1 MERRSNTREA
11 GKGACFAVQQSKAK
25 TASGTVKMWRLADIR
40 ARALPFA
47 CPTSQQHIDCT
58 MPPHDKPSE
67 NFRSREQQ
75 ATLGLLRTADA
86 VKRSLAQVIEPH
98 GITPQQY
105 NVLRILRGAGPD
117 GLPTLSIGERMI
129 EQTPGVTR
137 LIDRLERKGLVGR
150 TPCATDRRRV
160 LCRMTS
166 KGLDL
171 LKELDEPVNRWDAQ
185 AVSVLPPSE
194 LDSLI
199 DLLDRVRAS
208 NY

>member
-1 MERRSNTREA
+1 MA
-11 GKGACFAVQQSKAK
+11 
-25 TASGTVKMWRLADIR
+25 ADE
-40 ARALPFA
+40 
-47 CPTSQQHIDCT
+47 
-58 MPPHDKPSE
+58 KPVE
-67 NFRSREQQ
+67 NFRSREQA

-105 NVLRILRGAGPD
+105 NVLRILRGAGAE
-117 GLPTLSIGERMI
+117 GLPTLTIGERMI

-137 LIDRLERKGLVGR
+137 LVDRLERKGLVAR
-150 TPCATDRRRV
+150 TPCPKDRRRV
-160 LCRMTS
+160 FWRITP

-171 LKELDEPVNRWDAQ
+171 LKELDDPINRWDVQ
-185 AVSVLPPSE
+185 AVSVLLPSE

-199 DLLDRVRAS
+199 NLLDRVRAS

>member
-1 MERRSNTREA
+1 MATDE
-11 GKGACFAVQQSKAK
+11 K
-25 TASGTVKMWRLADIR
+25 
-40 ARALPFA
+40 
-47 CPTSQQHIDCT
+47 
-58 MPPHDKPSE
+58 PPE

-137 LIDRLERKGLVGR
+137 LIDRLERKGLVAR
-150 TPCATDRRRV
+150 TPCPKDRRRV
-160 LCRMTS
+160 FCTMTN

-171 LKELDEPVNRWDAQ
+171 LKELDDPINRWDSR
-185 AVSVLPPSE
+185 AVSVLPASD
-194 LDSLI
+194 LDLLV

>member
-1 MERRSNTREA
+1 M
-11 GKGACFAVQQSKAK
+11 
-25 TASGTVKMWRLADIR
+25 
-40 ARALPFA
+40 
-47 CPTSQQHIDCT
+47 PTHQK
-58 MPPHDKPSE
+58 PPE

-105 NVLRILRGAGPD
+105 NVLRILRGAGPE
-117 GLPTLSIGERMI
+117 GLPTLTIGERMI

-137 LIDRLERKGLVGR
+137 LVDRLERKGRVAR
-150 TPCATDRRRV
+150 TPCPTDRRRV
-160 LCRMTS
+160 FCQITP

-171 LKELDEPVNRWDAQ
+171 LKELDDPINRWDAP

-199 DLLDRVRAS
+199 NLLDRVRAS

>member
-1 MERRSNTREA
+1 MATDE
-11 GKGACFAVQQSKAK
+11 K
-25 TASGTVKMWRLADIR
+25 
-40 ARALPFA
+40 
-47 CPTSQQHIDCT
+47 PTQ
-58 MPPHDKPSE
+58 
-67 NFRSREQQ
+67 NFRSREQE

-105 NVLRILRGAGPD
+105 NVLRILRGAGPE
-117 GLPTLSIGERMI
+117 GLPTLTIGERMI

-137 LIDRLERKGLVGR
+137 LIDRLERKGLVAR
-150 TPCATDRRRV
+150 TPCAKDRRRV
-160 LCRMTS
+160 FCRITT

-171 LKELDEPVNRWDAQ
+171 LKELDDPINRWDTQ

>member
-1 MERRSNTREA
+1 MATDE
-11 GKGACFAVQQSKAK
+11 
-25 TASGTVKMWRLADIR
+25 
-40 ARALPFA
+40 
-47 CPTSQQHIDCT
+47 
-58 MPPHDKPSE
+58 KPLES
-67 NFRSREQQ
+67 FRSREQQ

-117 GLPTLSIGERMI
+117 GLPTLTIGERMV
-129 EQTPGVTR
+129 EHTPGVTR
-137 LIDRLERKGLVGR
+137 LVDRLERKGLVAR
-150 TPCATDRRRV
+150 CPCEKDRRRV
-160 LCRMTS
+160 FCRMTA

-171 LKELDEPVNRWDAQ
+171 LKELDDPVNRWDSH
-185 AVSVLPPSE
+185 AVSVLLPAE

-199 DLLDRVRAS
+199 DQLDRVRAS

>member
-1 MERRSNTREA
+1 M
-11 GKGACFAVQQSKAK
+11 
-25 TASGTVKMWRLADIR
+25 ASAQKHHS
-40 ARALPFA
+40 PK
-47 CPTSQQHIDCT
+47 
-58 MPPHDKPSE
+58 PPE
-67 NFRSREQQ
+67 IFRSREQQ

-137 LIDRLERKGLVGR
+137 LVDRLERKGLVAR
-150 TPCATDRRRV
+150 TPCPKDRRRV
-160 LCRMTS
+160 FCGITQ

-171 LKELDEPVNRWDAQ
+171 LKELDDPVNRWDAQ
-185 AVSVLPPSE
+185 AVSVLPPSD

-199 DLLDRVRAS
+199 NFLDRVRAS

>member
-1 MERRSNTREA
+1 MATDE
-11 GKGACFAVQQSKAK
+11 KPPQS
-25 TASGTVKMWRLADIR
+25 
-40 ARALPFA
+40 
-47 CPTSQQHIDCT
+47 
-58 MPPHDKPSE
+58 
-67 NFRSREQQ
+67 FRSREQE

-86 VKRSLAQVIEPH
+86 VKRSLAQVIEPY

-105 NVLRILRGAGPD
+105 NVLRILRGAGAE

-137 LIDRLERKGLVGR
+137 LVDRLERKGLVER
-150 TPCATDRRRV
+150 TPCAKDRRRV
-160 LCRMTS
+160 FCRMTP
-166 KGLDL
+166 KGLEL
-171 LKELDEPVNRWDAQ
+171 LKELDDPVNRWDARS
-185 AVSVLPPSE
+185 VSVLPPSE

>member
-1 MERRSNTREA
+1 MA
-11 GKGACFAVQQSKAK
+11 
-25 TASGTVKMWRLADIR
+25 
-40 ARALPFA
+40 
-47 CPTSQQHIDCT
+47 IDEK
-58 MPPHDKPSE
+58 PPE

-105 NVLRILRGAGPD
+105 NVLRILRGAGAD
-117 GLPTLSIGERMI
+117 GIPTLTIGERMI

-137 LIDRLERKGLVGR
+137 LVDRLERKGLVVR
-150 TPCATDRRRV
+150 VPCPKDRRRV
-160 LCRMTS
+160 FCKIS
-166 KGLDL
+166 PKGLDL
-171 LKELDEPVNRWDAQ
+171 LQELDDSINRWDVQ
-185 AVSVLPPSE
+185 AVAVLQPSD

-199 DLLDRVRAS
+199 NLLDRVRAS

>member
-1 MERRSNTREA
+1 M
-11 GKGACFAVQQSKAK
+11 
-25 TASGTVKMWRLADIR
+25 
-40 ARALPFA
+40 
-47 CPTSQQHIDCT
+47 PTDEK
-58 MPPHDKPSE
+58 PPAT
-67 NFRSREQQ
+67 FRSRDQQ

-86 VKRSLAQVIEPH
+86 VKRSLAQVIAPH
-98 GITPQQY
+98 GVTPQQY

-117 GLPTLSIGERMI
+117 GLPTLTIGERMI

-137 LIDRLERKGLVGR
+137 LVDRLERKGLVAR
-150 TPCATDRRRV
+150 TPCPKDRRRV
-160 LCRMTS
+160 FCRITA

-171 LKELDEPVNRWDAQ
+171 LKELDDPVNRWDSL

-194 LDSLI
+194 LDLLV

>member
-1 MERRSNTREA
+1 MATDE
-11 GKGACFAVQQSKAK
+11 K
-25 TASGTVKMWRLADIR
+25 
-40 ARALPFA
+40 
-47 CPTSQQHIDCT
+47 PTQT
-58 MPPHDKPSE
+58 
-67 NFRSREQQ
+67 FRSREQE

-105 NVLRILRGAGPD
+105 NVLRILRGAGPE
-117 GLPTLSIGERMI
+117 GLPTLTIGERMI

-137 LIDRLERKGLVGR
+137 LIDRLERKALVAR
-150 TPCATDRRRV
+150 TPCAKDRRRV
-160 LCRMTS
+160 FCRITT

-171 LKELDEPVNRWDAQ
+171 LKELDDPINRWDTQ

-194 LDSLI
+194 LDALI